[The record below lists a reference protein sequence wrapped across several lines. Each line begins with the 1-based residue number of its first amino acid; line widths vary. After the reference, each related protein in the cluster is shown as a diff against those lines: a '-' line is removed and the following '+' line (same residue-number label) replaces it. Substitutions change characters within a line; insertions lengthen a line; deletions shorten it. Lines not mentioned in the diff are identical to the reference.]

1 MRSMTG
7 YSYAEYQD
15 ENIKLAAELKSYNNR
30 FLDIMVSAPPALQ
43 GAENAIRK
51 YLGDRIARGKVEFYL
66 KIKSLSSQLKVE
78 VDEGAVF
85 AYMDAFNRVKE
96 LSGVKD
102 EISLSQLLRAE
113 GVLNRDSELDP
124 ALFDKYVFPLL
135 EKVYEE
141 YDSACLREGENTKA
155 DILRHLSIIEE
166 NVKAVEAQAGRFEEL
181 LRKNVY
187 DRFQQLLGD
196 AVDESRVYAETAVLL
211 VKYTINEELVRL
223 KSHLEAFHAAL
234 DSDEPVGKKLDFICQ
249 ELNREINTIGS
260 KSMMVEVDRSVVT
273 LKDALENIRE
283 QVRNV
288 V

>member
-7 YSYAEYQD
+7 YSYAEFQD
-15 ENIKLAAELKSYNNR
+15 DNIRLSAELKSYNNR
-30 FLDIMVSAPPALQ
+30 FLDISVSAPPALQ

-66 KIKSLSSQLKVE
+66 KIKTLSSQLKVD

-85 AYMDAFNRVKE
+85 AYLDAFNRVKE

-102 EISLSQLLRAE
+102 EISLSQLLRAD

-124 ALFDKYVFPLL
+124 AIFDKYVFPLL
-135 EKVYEE
+135 EKVYED
-141 YDSACLREGENTKA
+141 YDESCLREGENTKS
-155 DILRHLSIIEE
+155 DILKHLAIIEE
-166 NVKAVEAQAGRFEEL
+166 NVKAVESQAGRFEEL
-181 LRKNVY
+181 LKKNVY
-187 DRFQQLLGD
+187 DRFQQMLGD
-196 AVDESRVYAETAVLL
+196 NMDESRVYTETAVLL
-211 VKYTINEELVRL
+211 IKYTINEELVRL
-223 KSHLEAFHAAL
+223 KSHVEAFHAAL

-260 KSMMVEVDRSVVT
+260 KSMMVEVDRAVVT

>member
-30 FLDIMVSAPPALQ
+30 FLDITVNAPPALQ

-66 KIKSLSSQLKVE
+66 KIKSLSSQLKVD

-113 GVLNRDSELDP
+113 GVLNKDSELDP

-135 EKVYEE
+135 EKVYGD
-141 YDSACLREGENTKA
+141 YDATCLREGENTKA

-181 LRKNVY
+181 LRKNIY

-223 KSHLEAFHAAL
+223 KSHLEAFHVTL
-234 DSDEPVGKKLDFICQ
+234 GSDEPVGKKLDFICQ

-260 KSMMVEVDRSVVT
+260 KSMMVEVDRAVVT

>member
-30 FLDIMVSAPPALQ
+30 FLDITVNAPPALQ

-66 KIKSLSSQLKVE
+66 KIKNLSSQLKVD

-85 AYMDAFNRVKE
+85 AYLDAFKRVKE
-96 LSGVKD
+96 LSGVGD
-102 EISLSQLLRAE
+102 EISLSQLLRAD
-113 GVLNRDSELDP
+113 GVLNRDTELDP
-124 ALFDKYVFPLL
+124 AIFDKYVFPLL

-141 YDSACLREGENTKA
+141 YDATCLKEGENTKA
-155 DILRHLSIIEE
+155 DILRHLAIIEE
-166 NVKAVEAQAGRFEEL
+166 NVKAVEEQSGRFEEL
-181 LRKNVY
+181 LKKNIY
-187 DRFQQLLGD
+187 DRFQQLLDD

-234 DSDEPVGKKLDFICQ
+234 ESDEPVGKKLDFICQ

-260 KSMMVEVDRSVVT
+260 KSMMVEVDRAVVT

>member
-30 FLDIMVSAPPALQ
+30 FLDITVNAPPALQ

-51 YLGDRIARGKVEFYL
+51 YLGNRIARGKVEFYL
-66 KIKSLSSQLKVE
+66 KIKSLSSQLKVD
-78 VDEGAVF
+78 VDEGAVL

-113 GVLNRDSELDP
+113 GVLNKDSELDP

-135 EKVYEE
+135 EKVYGE
-141 YDSACLREGENTKA
+141 YDATCLKEGENTKA
-155 DILRHLSIIEE
+155 DILRHLAIIEE
-166 NVKAVEAQAGRFEEL
+166 NVKAVETQAGRFEEL
-181 LRKNVY
+181 LRKNIY

-260 KSMMVEVDRSVVT
+260 KSMMVEVDRAVVT

-283 QVRNV
+283 QVRNIV
-288 V
+288 

>member
-7 YSYAEYQD
+7 YSFCEFQND
-15 ENIKLAAELKSYNNR
+15 DIKLAAELKSYNNR
-30 FLDIMVSAPPALQ
+30 FLDIMVSTPPALQ

-66 KIKSLSSQLKVE
+66 KIKSLSSQFTVE
-78 VDEGAVF
+78 VDQGALF
-85 AYMDAFNRVKE
+85 SYLNAFNRVKE
-96 LSGVKD
+96 LSGVED
-102 EISLSQLLRAE
+102 EIKLSHLLRAD
-113 GVLNRDSELDP
+113 GVLVRDSEMDP
-124 ALFDKYVFPLL
+124 AIFDKYVFPLL
-135 EKVYEE
+135 EKVYAE
-141 YDSACLREGENTKA
+141 YDATCLREGENTKN
-155 DILRHLSIIEE
+155 DVLKHLAIIED
-166 NVKAVEAQAGRFEEL
+166 NVKTVESQAGRFEEL
-181 LRKNVY
+181 LKKNVY
-187 DRFQQLLGD
+187 DRFQQMLGD
-196 AVDESRVYAETAVLL
+196 NMDESRVYTETAVLL
-211 VKYTINEELVRL
+211 IKYTINEELVRL

-260 KSMMVEVDRSVVT
+260 KSMMVEVDRAVVT

>member
-7 YSYAEYQD
+7 YSYAEFQD
-15 ENIKLAAELKSYNNR
+15 DNIRLSAELKSYNNR
-30 FLDIMVSAPPALQ
+30 FLDISVSAPPALQ

-66 KIKSLSSQLKVE
+66 KIKTLSSQLKVD

-85 AYMDAFNRVKE
+85 AYLDAFNRVKE

-102 EISLSQLLRAE
+102 EISLSQLLRAD

-124 ALFDKYVFPLL
+124 AIFDKYVFPLL
-135 EKVYEE
+135 EKVYAE
-141 YDSACLREGENTKA
+141 YDATCLREGENTKA

-166 NVKAVEAQAGRFEEL
+166 NVKAVEAQSARFEEL

-187 DRFQQLLGD
+187 DRFQQMLGD
-196 AVDESRVYAETAVLL
+196 NMDESRVYTETAVLL
-211 VKYTINEELVRL
+211 IKYTINEELVRL

-260 KSMMVEVDRSVVT
+260 KSMMVEVDRAVVT

>member
-7 YSYAEYQD
+7 YSYAEFQD
-15 ENIKLAAELKSYNNR
+15 DKIKLAAELKSYNNR
-30 FLDIMVSAPPALQ
+30 FLDISVNAPPALQ

-51 YLGDRIARGKVEFYL
+51 YLGDRIARGKVEFFL
-66 KIKSLSSQLKVE
+66 KIKTLSSQLMVT

-85 AYMDAFNRVKE
+85 AYMDAFNRIKE
-96 LSGVKD
+96 LSGVND
-102 EISLSQLLRAE
+102 DVSLSQLIRAD
-113 GVLNRDSELDP
+113 GVLNRDTELDP
-124 ALFDKYVFPLL
+124 AIFDTYVFPLL

-141 YDSACLREGENTKA
+141 YDATCLKEGENTKA
-155 DILRHLSIIEE
+155 DILKHLAVIEE
-166 NVKAVEAQAGRFEEL
+166 NVRAVEAQAGRFEEL

-223 KSHLEAFHAAL
+223 KSHLEAFHKAL
-234 DSDEPVGKKLDFICQ
+234 ESDEPVGRKLDFICQ

-260 KSMMVEVDRSVVT
+260 KSMMVEVDKAVVA

>member
-7 YSYAEYQD
+7 YSYAEFQD
-15 ENIKLAAELKSYNNR
+15 DNIRLSAELKSYNNR
-30 FLDIMVSAPPALQ
+30 FLDISVSAPPALQ

-66 KIKSLSSQLKVE
+66 KIKTLSSQLNVD

-85 AYMDAFNRVKE
+85 AYLDAFNRVKE

-102 EISLSQLLRAE
+102 EISLSQLLRAD

-124 ALFDKYVFPLL
+124 AIFDKYVFPLL
-135 EKVYEE
+135 EKVYAE
-141 YDSACLREGENTKA
+141 YDATCLREGENTKA

-166 NVKAVEAQAGRFEEL
+166 NVKAVEAQSARFEEL

-187 DRFQQLLGD
+187 DRFQQMLGD
-196 AVDESRVYAETAVLL
+196 NMDESRVYTETAVLL
-211 VKYTINEELVRL
+211 IKYTINEELVRL

-260 KSMMVEVDRSVVT
+260 KSMMVEVDRAVVT

>member
-30 FLDIMVSAPPALQ
+30 FLDISVSVPPALQ

-141 YDSACLREGENTKA
+141 YDSTCLREGENTKA
-155 DILRHLSIIEE
+155 DILRHLVIIEE
-166 NVKAVEAQAGRFEEL
+166 NVKAVEAQSGRFEEL

>member
-7 YSYAEYQD
+7 YSYAEFQD
-15 ENIKLAAELKSYNNR
+15 DNIRLSAELKSYNNR
-30 FLDIMVSAPPALQ
+30 FLDISVSAPPALQ

-66 KIKSLSSQLKVE
+66 KIKTLSSQLKVD

-85 AYMDAFNRVKE
+85 AYLDAFNRVKE

-102 EISLSQLLRAE
+102 EISLSQLLRAD

-124 ALFDKYVFPLL
+124 AIFDKYVFPLL
-135 EKVYEE
+135 EKVYAE
-141 YDSACLREGENTKA
+141 YDATCLREGENTKA
-155 DILRHLSIIEE
+155 DILRHLSIIVE
-166 NVKAVEAQAGRFEEL
+166 NVKAVEAQSARFEEL

-187 DRFQQLLGD
+187 DRFQQMLGD
-196 AVDESRVYAETAVLL
+196 NMDESRVYTETAVLL
-211 VKYTINEELVRL
+211 IKYTINEELVRL

-260 KSMMVEVDRSVVT
+260 KSMMVEVDRAVVT

>member
-7 YSYAEYQD
+7 YSFCEFQD

-30 FLDIMVSAPPALQ
+30 FLDITVNAPPALQ

-66 KIKSLSSQLKVE
+66 KIKNLSSQLKVD
-78 VDEGAVF
+78 VDEGAVA
-85 AYMDAFNRVKE
+85 AYLDAFKKVKE

-102 EISLSQLLRAE
+102 EISLSQLLRAD
-113 GVLNRDSELDP
+113 GVLNRDTELDP
-124 ALFDKYVFPLL
+124 AVFDKYVFPLL
-135 EKVYEE
+135 EKVYAE
-141 YDSACLREGENTKA
+141 YDATCLKEGENTKA
-155 DILRHLSIIEE
+155 DILRHLTVIEE
-166 NVKAVEAQAGRFEEL
+166 NVKAVEAQSGRFEEL
-181 LRKNVY
+181 LRKNIY

-234 DSDEPVGKKLDFICQ
+234 ESDEPVGKKLDFICQ

-260 KSMMVEVDRSVVT
+260 KSMMVEVDRAVVT

>member
-1 MRSMTG
+1 M
-7 YSYAEYQD
+7 
-15 ENIKLAAELKSYNNR
+15 
-30 FLDIMVSAPPALQ
+30 
-43 GAENAIRK
+43 
-51 YLGDRIARGKVEFYL
+51 
-66 KIKSLSSQLKVE
+66 
-78 VDEGAVF
+78 
-85 AYMDAFNRVKE
+85 
-96 LSGVKD
+96 
-102 EISLSQLLRAE
+102 
-113 GVLNRDSELDP
+113 
-124 ALFDKYVFPLL
+124 
-135 EKVYEE
+135 
-141 YDSACLREGENTKA
+141 
-155 DILRHLSIIEE
+155 IIEE

-260 KSMMVEVDRSVVT
+260 KSMMVEVDRAVVT

>member
-1 MRSMTG
+1 
-7 YSYAEYQD
+7 
-15 ENIKLAAELKSYNNR
+15 
-30 FLDIMVSAPPALQ
+30 
-43 GAENAIRK
+43 
-51 YLGDRIARGKVEFYL
+51 
-66 KIKSLSSQLKVE
+66 
-78 VDEGAVF
+78 
-85 AYMDAFNRVKE
+85 MDAFKKVKE

-135 EKVYEE
+135 EKVYGE
-141 YDSACLREGENTKA
+141 YDATCLREGENTKA
-155 DILRHLSIIEE
+155 DILRQLAVIED
-166 NVKAVEAQAGRFEEL
+166 NVKAVENQAGRFEEL

-223 KSHLEAFHAAL
+223 KSHLEAFHVAL

-260 KSMMVEVDRSVVT
+260 KSMMVEVDRAVVT

>member
-30 FLDIMVSAPPALQ
+30 FLDISVSAPPALQ

-66 KIKSLSSQLKVE
+66 KIKSLSSQLK
-78 VDEGAVF
+78 
-85 AYMDAFNRVKE
+85 
-96 LSGVKD
+96 
-102 EISLSQLLRAE
+102 
-113 GVLNRDSELDP
+113 DP

-141 YDSACLREGENTKA
+141 YDATCLREGENTKA
-155 DILRHLSIIEE
+155 DILRHLVIIEE

-223 KSHLEAFHAAL
+223 KSHLEACHAAL

-260 KSMMVEVDRSVVT
+260 KSMMVEVDRAVVT

>member
-7 YSYAEYQD
+7 YSFCEFQD
-15 ENIKLAAELKSYNNR
+15 DNIKLAAELKSYNNR
-30 FLDIMVSAPPALQ
+30 FLDISVSAPPALQ

-66 KIKSLSSQLKVE
+66 KIKSLSSQFKVE
-78 VDEGAVF
+78 VDQGAL
-85 AYMDAFNRVKE
+85 AGYMAAFNQVRE
-96 LSGVKD
+96 LSGLKD
-102 EISLSQLLRAE
+102 EISLALLIRSE
-113 GVLNRDSELDP
+113 GVLVKDTELDP
-124 ALFDKYVFPLL
+124 ELFDKYVFPLL
-135 EKVYEE
+135 EKVYAE
-141 YDSACLREGENTKA
+141 YDATCQREGENTKA
-155 DILRHLSIIEE
+155 DILRHLAIIEE
-166 NVKAVEAQAGRFEEL
+166 NVKVVEAQTGRFEEL

-211 VKYTINEELVRL
+211 IKYTVNEELVRL
-223 KSHLEAFHAAL
+223 KSHLEAFYAAL
-234 DSDEPVGKKLDFICQ
+234 DSNEPVGKKLDFICQ

-260 KSMMVEVDRSVVT
+260 KSMMVEVDRAVVT

>member
-7 YSYAEYQD
+7 YSFCEFQD

-30 FLDIMVSAPPALQ
+30 FLDITVNAPPALQ

-66 KIKSLSSQLKVE
+66 KIKNLSSQLKVD
-78 VDEGAVF
+78 VDEGAVA
-85 AYMDAFNRVKE
+85 AYLDAFKKVKE

-102 EISLSQLLRAE
+102 EISLSQLLRAD
-113 GVLNRDSELDP
+113 GVLNRDTELDP
-124 ALFDKYVFPLL
+124 AVFDKYVFPLL
-135 EKVYEE
+135 EKVYAE
-141 YDSACLREGENTKA
+141 YDATCLKEGENTKA
-155 DILRHLSIIEE
+155 DILRHLTVIEE
-166 NVKAVEAQAGRFEEL
+166 NVKAVEAQSGRFEEM
-181 LRKNVY
+181 LRKNIY

-234 DSDEPVGKKLDFICQ
+234 ESDEPVGKKLDFICQ

-260 KSMMVEVDRSVVT
+260 KSMMVEVDRAVVT

>member
-7 YSYAEYQD
+7 YSFCEFQD
-15 ENIKLAAELKSYNNR
+15 DNIKLAAELKSYNNR
-30 FLDIMVSAPPALQ
+30 FLDITVNAPPALQ

-66 KIKSLSSQLKVE
+66 KIKNLSSQLKVD
-78 VDEGAVF
+78 VDEGAVS
-85 AYMDAFNRVKE
+85 AYLDAFKKVKD

-102 EISLSQLLRAE
+102 EISLSHLLRAD
-113 GVLNRDSELDP
+113 GVLNRDTELDP
-124 ALFDKYVFPLL
+124 AIFDKYVFPLL
-135 EKVYEE
+135 EKVYVE
-141 YDSACLREGENTKA
+141 YDATCLKEGENTKA
-155 DILRHLSIIEE
+155 DILRHLTVIGE
-166 NVKAVEAQAGRFEEL
+166 NVKAVEEQSGRFEEL
-181 LRKNVY
+181 LRKNIY

-260 KSMMVEVDRSVVT
+260 KSMMVEVDRAVVT

>member
-7 YSYAEYQD
+7 YSFCEYQD

-30 FLDIMVSAPPALQ
+30 FLDITVNAPPALQ

-66 KIKSLSSQLKVE
+66 KIKNLSSQLKVD
-78 VDEGAVF
+78 VDEGAVA
-85 AYMDAFNRVKE
+85 AYLDAFKKVKD

-102 EISLSQLLRAE
+102 EISLSQLLRAD
-113 GVLNRDSELDP
+113 GVLNRDTELDP
-124 ALFDKYVFPLL
+124 AVFDKYVFPLL
-135 EKVYEE
+135 EKVYAE
-141 YDSACLREGENTKA
+141 YDATCLKEGENTKA
-155 DILRHLSIIEE
+155 DILRHLTVIEE
-166 NVKAVEAQAGRFEEL
+166 NVKAVEVQSGRFEEL
-181 LRKNVY
+181 LRKNIY

-223 KSHLEAFHAAL
+223 KSHLEAFHVAL
-234 DSDEPVGKKLDFICQ
+234 ESDEPVGKKLDFICQ

-260 KSMMVEVDRSVVT
+260 KSMMVEVDRAVVT

>member
-7 YSYAEYQD
+7 YSFCEFQD
-15 ENIKLAAELKSYNNR
+15 DNIKLAAELKSYNNR
-30 FLDIMVSAPPALQ
+30 FLDITVNAPPALQ

-66 KIKSLSSQLKVE
+66 KIKNLSSQLKVD
-78 VDEGAVF
+78 VDEGAVS
-85 AYMDAFNRVKE
+85 AYLDAFKKVKD

-102 EISLSQLLRAE
+102 EISLSHLLRAD
-113 GVLNRDSELDP
+113 GVLNRDTELDP
-124 ALFDKYVFPLL
+124 AIFDKYVFPLL
-135 EKVYEE
+135 EKVYAE
-141 YDSACLREGENTKA
+141 YDATCLKEGENTKA
-155 DILRHLSIIEE
+155 DILRHLTVIGE
-166 NVKAVEAQAGRFEEL
+166 NVKAVEEQSGRFEEL
-181 LRKNVY
+181 LRKNIY

-260 KSMMVEVDRSVVT
+260 KSMMVEVDRAVVT

>member
-7 YSYAEYQD
+7 YSYAEFQD
-15 ENIKLAAELKSYNNR
+15 DNIRLSAELKSYNNR
-30 FLDIMVSAPPALQ
+30 FLDISVSAPPALQ

-66 KIKSLSSQLKVE
+66 KIKTLSSQLKVD

-85 AYMDAFNRVKE
+85 AYLDAFNRVKE

-102 EISLSQLLRAE
+102 EISLSQLLRAD

-124 ALFDKYVFPLL
+124 AIFDKYVFPLL
-135 EKVYEE
+135 EKVYTD
-141 YDSACLREGENTKA
+141 YDESCLREGENTKS
-155 DILRHLSIIEE
+155 DILKHLSIIEE
-166 NVKAVEAQAGRFEEL
+166 NVDAVKAQAGRFEEL
-181 LRKNVY
+181 LKKNVY
-187 DRFQQLLGD
+187 DRFQQMLGD
-196 AVDESRVYAETAVLL
+196 NMDESRVYTETAVLL
-211 VKYTINEELVRL
+211 IKYTINEELVRL

-234 DSDEPVGKKLDFICQ
+234 DSDEPVGKELDFICQ

-260 KSMMVEVDRSVVT
+260 KSMMVEVDRAVVT